1 MIITN
6 EKIISL
12 SKKEQ
17 NILYEAEMLLRAL
30 IDKGVLTA
38 DEEEIINKLYCIR
51 KAPYHEVTVTDESLV

>member
-6 EKIISL
+6 EKTIFL
-12 SKKEQ
+12 SKKET
-17 NILYEAEMLLRAL
+17 NILYDAEMLLRAL

-51 KAPYHEVTVTDESLV
+51 MTPYHEVTVAEESLV